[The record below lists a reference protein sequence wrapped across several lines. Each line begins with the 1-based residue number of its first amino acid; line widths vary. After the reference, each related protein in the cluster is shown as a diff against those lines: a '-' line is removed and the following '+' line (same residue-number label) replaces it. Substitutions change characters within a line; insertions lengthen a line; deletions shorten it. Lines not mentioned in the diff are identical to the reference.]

1 MTQAMGGAFDG
12 RVALVQGGSQGM
24 GRATA
29 LALAAA
35 GATVIVAARG
45 RDACEAVVAQ
55 IQSSGGEA
63 VAMPVDVTDPE
74 SLAAQF
80 VAIEGRYG
88 RLDLAFNNV
97 GATLGSSPTHET
109 PNERFIRTL
118 DVNLVSMF
126 RCLQHEI
133 ALMLRGKG
141 GAIVNT
147 SSIGGRRGFANIQ
160 DYCAAKWGVIGLSKS
175 AALEYAAR
183 GIRINVIAPGLV
195 DTARFQAARADYPQ
209 QIEQRLTEIPM
220 ARPGNPEEVAATV
233 VWLLSPAASY
243 MTGEVIA
250 LDGGECAR

>member
-1 MTQAMGGAFDG
+1 MPTMSDALEG

-29 LALAAA
+29 VALAAA

-45 RDACEAVVAQ
+45 RDACESTVAQ
-55 IQSSGGEA
+55 IEASGGRA
-63 VAMPVDVTDPE
+63 TAMPVDVTDPD

-80 VAIEGRYG
+80 DAIANRHG

-109 PNERFIRTL
+109 PSERFIRTL

-126 RCLQHEI
+126 RCMQHEI
-133 ALMLRGKG
+133 ALMLRGDG

-175 AALEYAAR
+175 AALEYATR
-183 GIRINVIAPGLV
+183 GIRINVVAPGLV
-195 DTARFQAARADYPQ
+195 DTARFQAARVNYPQ
-209 QIEQRLTEIPM
+209 QIEQRLAEIPM
-220 ARPGNPEEVAATV
+220 ARPGSAEEVAATV
-233 VWLLSPAASY
+233 LWLLSPAAQY

>member
-1 MTQAMGGAFDG
+1 MTPTMGGAVEG

-55 IQSSGGEA
+55 IESSGGRA
-63 VAMPVDVTDPE
+63 AAMPVDVTDPE
-74 SLAAQF
+74 SLATQF
-80 VAIEGRYG
+80 ATIESRYG

-109 PNERFIRTL
+109 PSERFIRTL

-126 RCLQHEI
+126 RCMQHEI
-133 ALMLRGKG
+133 GLMLRGDG

-175 AALEYAAR
+175 AALEYARR
-183 GIRINVIAPGLV
+183 GIRINVVAPGLV
-195 DTARFQAARADYPQ
+195 DTARFQAARVNYPQ
-209 QIEQRLTEIPM
+209 QIEQRLAEIPM
-220 ARPGNPEEVAATV
+220 ARPGSADEVAATV
-233 VWLLSPAASY
+233 LWLLSPAAQY

>member
-1 MTQAMGGAFDG
+1 MQGTAQVLDG
-12 RVALVQGGSQGM
+12 RIALVQGGSRGM
-24 GRATA
+24 GRAAA

-35 GATVIVAARG
+35 GATVIVAGRG
-45 RDACEAVVAQ
+45 REGCEAVVLQ
-55 IQSSGGEA
+55 IESAGGQA

-80 VAIEGRYG
+80 AAIEARFG

-97 GATLGSSPTHET
+97 GATLGNSPTHET
-109 PNERFIRTL
+109 PGERFIRTL

-126 RCLQHEI
+126 RCMQLEI
-133 ALMLRGKG
+133 ALMLRGSG

-183 GIRINVIAPGLV
+183 NVRINVIAPGLI
-195 DTARFQAARADYPQ
+195 DTERFQAARSNYPQ
-209 QIEQRLTEIPM
+209 QIGQRLAEIPM
-220 ARPGNPEEVAATV
+220 TRPGNPEEVAATV

>member
-1 MTQAMGGAFDG
+1 MTHTMGGAFEG

-45 RDACEAVVAQ
+45 RDACESTVAQ
-55 IQSSGGEA
+55 IEASGGRA
-63 VAMPVDVTDPE
+63 AAMPVDVTDPD

-80 VAIEGRYG
+80 AAIESRYG

-109 PNERFIRTL
+109 PSERFIRTL

-126 RCLQHEI
+126 RCMQHEI
-133 ALMLRGKG
+133 ALMLRGDG

-175 AALEYAAR
+175 ASLEYATR

-195 DTARFQAARADYPQ
+195 DTARFQAARANYPQ
-209 QIEQRLTEIPM
+209 QIEQRLAEIPM
-220 ARPGNPEEVAATV
+220 ARPGSADEVAATV
-233 VWLLSPAASY
+233 LWLLSPAAQY

>member
-1 MTQAMGGAFDG
+1 MTQTMGGALEG

-29 LALAAA
+29 LALASA

-55 IQSSGGEA
+55 IDSAGGRA
-63 VAMPVDVTDPE
+63 VALPGDVTDPE
-74 SLAAQF
+74 SLATQF
-80 VAIEGRYG
+80 TAIESRYG

-109 PNERFIRTL
+109 PSERFIRTL
-118 DVNLVSMF
+118 DINLVSMF
-126 RCLQHEI
+126 RCMQHEI
-133 ALMLRGKG
+133 TLMLRGDG

-175 AALEYAAR
+175 AALEYATR
-183 GIRINVIAPGLV
+183 GIRINVVAPGLV
-195 DTARFQAARADYPQ
+195 DTTRFQAARTKYPQ
-209 QIEQRLTEIPM
+209 QIEQRLAEIPM
-220 ARPGNPEEVAATV
+220 ARPGSADEVAATV
-233 VWLLSPAASY
+233 LWLLSPAAQY

>member
-1 MTQAMGGAFDG
+1 MPTPG
-12 RVALVQGGSQGM
+12 RTLEDRIALVQGGSQGM

-29 LALAAA
+29 VALAAA

-45 RDACEAVVAQ
+45 GEACDAAVAQ
-55 IQSSGGEA
+55 IEADGGRA
-63 VAMPVDVTDPE
+63 VAMPVDVTDAD

-80 VAIEGRYG
+80 ALIEQRFG

-109 PNERFIRTL
+109 PTERFKRTL

-126 RCLQHEI
+126 RCMQHEL
-133 ALMLRGKG
+133 ALMLRSGG

-175 AALEYAAR
+175 AALEYATR
-183 GIRINVIAPGLV
+183 GIRVNVIAPGLV
-195 DTARFQAARADYPQ
+195 DTERFQAARANYPQ
-209 QIEQRLTEIPM
+209 QIGQRLAEIPM
-220 ARPGNPEEVAATV
+220 ARPGTAEEIGATV
-233 VWLLSPAASY
+233 AWLLSPAAQY